1 MRGTVVTAWRKEL
14 GWSQERLADELG
26 VDRQLV
32 EELERSNNITPLIEG
47 LLGTIRSALTA
58 MRRPAAAAP
67 EIVAKGRVVNGV
79 VRAPRRV

>member
-32 EELERSNNITPLIEG
+32 EDLERSNNITPLIEG
-47 LLGTIRSALTA
+47 LLGTIRAALTA
-58 MRRPAAAAP
+58 MRRPAAPAQ
-67 EIVAKGRVVNGV
+67 EIVAKGRLVGGV
-79 VRAPRRV
+79 VRASRRV